1 VPPSLRNRWAAALA
15 AAAIL
20 DTLTFLL
27 LPPGA
32 EANPLAAMYPYIA
45 IPAKAALAVA
55 LVLWPWRYRRA
66 VQICGA
72 VAWSIGATSNVLV
85 LGGL

>member
-32 EANPLAAMYPYIA
+32 EANPIAAMYPYIA

-55 LVLWPWRYRRA
+55 LVLWPWRYATA
-66 VQICGA
+66 VRTVGTTVWAFGA
-72 VAWSIGATSNVLV
+72 AANLLV
-85 LGGL
+85 IWR